1 MGKIPHFPFI
11 IPINPYLLSLFLYI
25 YLSHILIG
33 SLVLYLSVT
42 YPSHL
47 CGSGGVLVKVFL
59 EAFFAENLGVLG
71 GAFCLKNFRWF
82 YPDFYSRIDQF
93 VV

>member
-11 IPINPYLLSLFLYI
+11 IPIKPYLLSLFLYI

-42 YPSHL
+42 YPLHL
-47 CGSGGVLVKVFL
+47 YGSGVF
-59 EAFFAENLGVLG
+59 
-71 GAFCLKNFRWF
+71 
-82 YPDFYSRIDQF
+82 
-93 VV
+93 

>member
-1 MGKIPHFPFI
+1 MGKIPPFPFI
-11 IPINPYLLSLFLYI
+11 IPINPFLLSLFLYI

-47 CGSGGVLVKVFL
+47 YVSGVF
-59 EAFFAENLGVLG
+59 
-71 GAFCLKNFRWF
+71 
-82 YPDFYSRIDQF
+82 
-93 VV
+93 

>member
-11 IPINPYLLSLFLYI
+11 IHLSLFFSLSFSVYI
-25 YLSHILIG
+25 SIHILIG

-47 CGSGGVLVKVFL
+47 YGSGVF
-59 EAFFAENLGVLG
+59 
-71 GAFCLKNFRWF
+71 
-82 YPDFYSRIDQF
+82 
-93 VV
+93 